1 VNDRSYAELAFAQI
15 GESLTAALVAAI
27 PAWVEAVARAR
38 SSESI
43 DRDELADVADEI
55 IESVEARMATL
66 IAADIDEPLSGPLE
80 IVRQSAEPLSRF
92 LANAG
97 ANPPERDPYDIAARP
112 DDRFAIGPMTFLEL
126 GQPVHE
132 AGIEWGAAKAFV
144 HRSRRVAHPEA

>member
-15 GESLTAALVAAI
+15 GESLTTALVAAI